1 MREHAECSDGDLL
14 RRMQAGDEEAFIA
27 IYRRHQGGIYRFA
40 FHMTGSPEIAEEVTQ
55 EVFMTLIR
63 HHEQFDPLKG
73 SLQAFLF
80 GIGRNHVLRYFERE
94 RDYVSLDSNDFDGSY
109 VSSDNLEAVAAD
121 PLSEL
126 TREEAV
132 TQVWD
137 AVMSLPAIYR
147 EVVVLCELQEMSYAE
162 AAQLLACAVGTV
174 RSRLHRAR
182 SLLLTKLKALRKV
195 SSGLNS

>member
-1 MREHAECSDGDLL
+1 MKEQAECSDGDLL
-14 RRMQAGDEEAFIA
+14 RRMQAGDEEAFTA
-27 IYRRHQGGIYRFA
+27 IYHRHQKGIYRFA
-40 FHMTGSPEIAEEVTQ
+40 FQMTGSPEIAEEVTQ

-94 RDYVSLDSNDFDGSY
+94 REYVSLDPDNFDASHI
-109 VSSDNLEAVAAD
+109 SSDSPEAVVAD

-126 TREEAV
+126 TREEAA
-132 TQVWD
+132 TQIRD

-147 EVVVLCELQEMSYAE
+147 EVVVLCELQEMSYTE
-162 AAQLLACAVGTV
+162 AAQLLTCAVGTV